1 MKRSKNDGEEAPH
14 AKRKKIQAEALDLAL
29 VGVQTVAQDSGP
41 LSTPQSTQVKI
52 NSRVVNK
59 TLEREV
65 ALLHVLI
72 KE

>member
-1 MKRSKNDGEEAPH
+1 MKRSKDDGEEAPH